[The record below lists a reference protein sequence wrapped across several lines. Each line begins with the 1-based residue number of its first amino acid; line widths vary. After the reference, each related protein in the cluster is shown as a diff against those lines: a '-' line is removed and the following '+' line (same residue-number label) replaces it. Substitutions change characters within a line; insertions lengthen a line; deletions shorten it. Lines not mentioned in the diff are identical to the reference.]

1 MNLKHPSDAT
11 EHLRLKAVVLRW
23 SYRGHIPFTDAEMTP
38 SEWQMIS
45 AFSWLVTPLHYS
57 ILLEVRVRRLSVTK
71 HMSLSAACHFF
82 CRRAVG

>member
-38 SEWQMIS
+38 TEWQMLI
-45 AFSWLVTPLHYS
+45 AFQLARYSTPLFHS
-57 ILLEVRVRRLSVTK
+57 S
-71 HMSLSAACHFF
+71 
-82 CRRAVG
+82 